1 MPDANELTIGI
12 MAVVAQ
18 AERKM
23 IAERTKAAM
32 QRAKANGRTFGNLES
47 LPEASRLGTA
57 AVKER
62 SQRLKMNALPVIRE
76 IQSLGVTTLEG
87 IAAKLNQRG
96 LKAPRGGEWHKTSVS
111 RVLKTET

>member
-1 MPDANELTIGI
+1 MNLPSVTLLRSFLPSNELTIGI

-23 IAERTKAAM
+23 IAERKKAAK

-47 LPEASRLGTA
+47 LPEASRKGTA

-62 SQRLKMNALPVIRE
+62 SQRLKMNVLPVIRE
-76 IQSLGVTTLEG
+76 IQSIGVNG
-87 IAAKLNQRG
+87 V
-96 LKAPRGGEWHKTSVS
+96 GGYRWE
-111 RVLKTET
+111 TERARTESSPWR